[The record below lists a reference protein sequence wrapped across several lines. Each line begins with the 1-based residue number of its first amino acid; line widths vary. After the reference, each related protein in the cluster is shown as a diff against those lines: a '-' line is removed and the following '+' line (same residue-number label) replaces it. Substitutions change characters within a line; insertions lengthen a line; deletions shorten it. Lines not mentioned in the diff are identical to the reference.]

1 MKLNHVIVVL
11 VIALAAA
18 MLHGTEAKKYQ
29 VGGDLGWTVPPGGA
43 STYASWASKHTLK
56 VDKDTLGNASSTH
69 HAVHV
74 HFNFHDYEDKF
85 RWLFFYSAVF
95 DFKAGENDLTIV
107 TKENYDSCNTK
118 DPLYQFKS
126 PGVVVGASM
135 PGTFYFTCSFTGH
148 CHKGQKVAIDFAPS
162 LTGQP
167 RAALSPSLSPSPSAS
182 DEDVTTEQLKIM
194 MMA

>member
-56 VDKDTLGNASSTH
+56 VDKDTL
-69 HAVHV
+69 
-74 HFNFHDYEDKF
+74 
-85 RWLFFYSAVF
+85 VF

-126 PGVVVGASM
+126 PGVVVGAST
-135 PGTFYFTCSFTGH
+135 PGTFYLTCSFAGH